1 MSQQREKGVTKGK
14 DSSVVPKNPE
24 EALDGQQKTPPADTT
39 SLDNAQGPIVSTNET
54 NADVTKTD
62 SDDDSQIK
70 SATQVI
76 ELKVLLPTVVV
87 AAYFGTEELLH
98 KLWRKFMPERV
109 ALIVIP
115 TDFGSELLP
124 ALIAD
129 ETIPDEF
136 IFVPANC
143 APVAPVELADLELLK
158 VYVRK
163 DGKRLFGE
171 RLPVLLNKESL
182 VELFADDY
190 PDDEVLFSTYA
201 KAFRAGIRPTEVSH
215 EFGNFVTM
223 IMRSEPCE
231 NVVIAGLCQRK
242 FIAAS
247 EKGWNAIT
255 HLLTKLVS

>member
-1 MSQQREKGVTKGK
+1 MSEQRKKGVTEGG
-14 DSSVVPKNPE
+14 DSSVAPKDTE
-24 EALDGQQKTPPADTT
+24 EPVAEQQKTPPADTT
-39 SLDNAQGPIVSTNET
+39 SSNNEQEPIAPSNET
-54 NADVTKTD
+54 KTNP
-62 SDDDSQIK
+62 DDD
-70 SATQVI
+70 TQHLSPQVL
-76 ELKVLLPTVVV
+76 EPKVLSPTVVV
-87 AAYFGTEELLH
+87 AAYLGTEKLLH
-98 KLWRKFMPERV
+98 KLWRKFLPERV

-115 TDFGSELLP
+115 TDLGSELLP
-124 ALIAD
+124 ILIAD
-129 ETIPDEF
+129 DAIPDEF

-143 APVAPVELADLELLK
+143 TPVAPVELADLELLK

-190 PDDEVLFSTYA
+190 PDDEVLFTTYA

-223 IMRSEPCE
+223 ILRSAPCE

-247 EKGWNAIT
+247 EEGWNAIT